1 MISSDNI
8 EAEPNPNE
16 KSYKN
21 KSIGLISNSEEIPS
35 DINEEKGKKDKKEY
49 KNDIQGKN
57 NIEEKEEIEYNDD
70 NYFEESNEKINI
82 NDSLKLYENQ
92 IDSKNSNINLLGS
105 EEIFINQKLEIE
117 KMKKKNELFYI
128 KKESLTNSQANT
140 KNNFNNN
147 IIYTN
152 KSNEIMNTNILKS
165 TEINEKIKN
174 LYELNNEIIE
184 DLQTFSLN
192 DNKNFE
198 YIIIND
204 ENIDENYKDN
214 SKVVELDNNMWK
226 PLNEE
231 FPFSYGEDALNNSY
245 NFIEINRLAIRFKQ
259 EIDYDEKGVELNMH
273 FNLEEQS
280 ELWIFSRCY
289 VNKSI
294 NESFYFDEKSENIDI
309 NDNFNKY
316 TSLIKIIRDANY
328 KGCYITLGTFY
339 HETNE
344 NNKLYYK
351 TFLKRQLI
359 DYSNDNIKSKNTK
372 EDKFEFNVIIN
383 DLGEET
389 INTKIYLNNKIKYDE
404 INGNFFLPI
413 NKKAKILICGSGK
426 SVQLKNLVVKT
437 FNKRKIGL
445 KTSTQFETEN
455 DTMKNC
461 ECCSIL

>member
-1 MISSDNI
+1 
-8 EAEPNPNE
+8 
-16 KSYKN
+16 
-21 KSIGLISNSEEIPS
+21 
-35 DINEEKGKKDKKEY
+35 
-49 KNDIQGKN
+49 
-57 NIEEKEEIEYNDD
+57 
-70 NYFEESNEKINI
+70 
-82 NDSLKLYENQ
+82 
-92 IDSKNSNINLLGS
+92 
-105 EEIFINQKLEIE
+105 
-117 KMKKKNELFYI
+117 MKKKNELFYI
-128 KKESLTNSQANT
+128 KKESIMNSQANT

-147 IIYTN
+147 IMYTN

-165 TEINEKIKN
+165 TEIKIKN
-174 LYELNNEIIE
+174 LDELNNEIIE

-389 INTKIYLNNKIKYDE
+389 INTKIYLNNKVKYDE

-426 SVQLKNLVVKT
+426 SAQLKNLVVKT